1 MFRRLPVWL
10 ALAAASI
17 FGQEQTGTVDGHVM
31 NSLTGEAIGGAIVH
45 LIALRSTPANRAA
58 RELQATSLADG
69 SFHFDGVAQGTYLI
83 HAEHP
88 GFNAPHRGNF
98 VELTAGQSAGDEK
111 ISLAP
116 DSTLSG
122 TVVDDAGSPVP
133 GARIAAIAQVTAI
146 GQTVIEERSTADA
159 GSTGSFTVKGLKP
172 GNYFV
177 VAEPPAPEE
186 VQVPERQKQP
196 VNPAGEL
203 VRTLFPRA
211 LSLEEATA
219 IPITVGQSPTDVKV
233 YLRRA
238 TTHHVRG
245 KIAELI
251 QDRASK
257 IALRPRGAANSDVLG
272 FQGVIE
278 KNGAFDIGG
287 VLPGEYTLQLFS
299 HRPYRLARQ
308 NINVGAQDVNGVVL
322 NLLSPVTLE
331 GKVSV
336 DSNIGTALPRVQIFV
351 KHLDDRK
358 TVTVNANADGA
369 FFVNNLD
376 PEPSLFRAQIAAHG
390 FYVKSILLNGQ
401 DAKDHSIDLAE
412 IGRGKLEVVLRAAA
426 GEIDGSVTDAWSGAT
441 VGIVAVPQQ
450 IAPDA
455 YNVVQKYSRN
465 DGTFVIS
472 NLEPGEYRLYAIAA
486 MEWALWQTPEFLQ
499 AVQSF
504 GTSVEVE
511 ENQRQQVQ
519 LKEIPQET
527 IQQAADQLGL
537 TVE

>member
-1 MFRRLPVWL
+1 MLRRPLVWL
-10 ALAAASI
+10 VLAASI
-17 FGQEQTGTVDGHVM
+17 FGQEQAGTVDGHVM
-31 NSLTGEAIGGAIVH
+31 NSLTGEAISGVVVH
-45 LIALRSTPANRAA
+45 LITLRSTVGNRAT
-58 RELQATSLADG
+58 RELQTTSLADG
-69 SFHFDGVAQGTYLI
+69 SFHLDGVTQGTYLL

-88 GFNAPHRGNF
+88 GFNSVHRGNF
-98 VELTAGQSAGDEK
+98 IELTAGQSAGDERVL
-111 ISLAP
+111 LAP

-122 TVVDDAGSPVP
+122 TVLDDAGSPVP
-133 GARIAAIAQVTAI
+133 GARIVAIAQVTAI
-146 GQTVIEERSTADA
+146 GQTIIQERSTTDA
-159 GSTGSFTVKGLKP
+159 GSTGSFTLQGLRP

-186 VQVPERQKQP
+186 VQAPQQQKQP
-196 VNPAGEL
+196 ASPAGEL

-211 LSLEEATA
+211 LSMEEATA
-219 IPITVGQSPTDVKV
+219 IPITVGQSPADVKV

-238 TTHHVRG
+238 ATHHVRG
-245 KIAELI
+245 KIAEPI
-251 QDRASK
+251 QDKDLR
-257 IALRPRGAANSDVLG
+257 IALRPRGAANSEVLG

-278 KNGAFDIGG
+278 KNGTFDIGG
-287 VLPGEYTLQLFS
+287 ALPGEYTLQLLS

-308 NINVGAQDVNGVVL
+308 NINIGTQDVDGVIL

-336 DSNIGTALPRVQIFV
+336 DSDIGTALPRVQVFV

-358 TVTVNANADGA
+358 TVSVNVNTDGA
-369 FFVNNLD
+369 LFISNLD
-376 PEPSLFRAQIAAHG
+376 PEPSLFRAQVATAG

-401 DAKDHSIDLAE
+401 DAKDHSIDLAD
-412 IGRGKLEVVLRAAA
+412 IGHGKLDVVLRAAA
-426 GEIDGSVTDAWSGAT
+426 GEIDGSVPDAGNGAT
-441 VGIVAVPQQ
+441 VGIVAVPQRV
-450 IAPDA
+450 ASDA

-486 MEWALWQTPEFLQ
+486 MESALWQTPEFLQ

-504 GTSVEVE
+504 GTTVEVE

-519 LKEIPQET
+519 LKEIPPET